1 MGLKRF
7 MLYAERPGDGE
18 TDVVY
23 CWGFRGALAVAKKMS
38 GWLDGAAVFTQD
50 LDTLEETRSSPNA
63 ESGQVE
69 LEDTPAAGF
78 VACSPR
84 PRELESKQ
92 ELAEAPPAP
101 ETSCLQAEVN
111 LRHGRTMR
119 LRLNL

>member
-1 MGLKRF
+1 

-50 LDTLEETRSSPNA
+50 LDTLEETRWSSDA
-63 ESGQVE
+63 ESGQCQDCPME
-69 LEDTPAAGF
+69 SSETPAAGF
-78 VACSPR
+78 AACPPR
-84 PRELESKQ
+84 PREIESKQ

-101 ETSCLQAEVN
+101 ETSCLQAEVD
-111 LRHGRTMR
+111 LRRGRTMR
-119 LRLNL
+119 LRLDL